1 MSDLTKGSSKIAW
14 DDHFSSEFTPSNSNR
29 QRPVDR
35 QSIINV
41 FGQRVQNY
49 NIWED
54 VRINRYKLKD
64 GNELWL
70 N

>member
-1 MSDLTKGSSKIAW
+1 MSDLTKGSSKITW
-14 DDHFSSEFTPSNSNR
+14 DGYFSTEFTPSNSNK

-35 QSIINV
+35 QSIINI
-41 FGQRVQNY
+41 FSKRLQNY

-54 VRINRYKLKD
+54 VRIHRSKLRD